1 MISLVEK
8 EISQEWILPMIH
20 GFVDQGNVSVYGN
33 PVLFTLIARRS
44 NRYAGTR
51 FLKRGANFNGD
62 VANEVETEQIV
73 SDPDVSSLD
82 TGKTSSFVQIRGS
95 VPGHW
100 SQPMTAKPPI
110 YFEMHDPYGR
120 TSGRHF
126 KALMRKYGSPVVV
139 LNLMKKSES
148 NIERD
153 SRREG
158 LLSDEF
164 RRQIDYLNQFLP
176 DKHTIQYISFDMA
189 RCKKRRGD
197 EVMTKL
203 TEIALHGVRKTG
215 VFYSGKPGLKQTGI
229 LRTNCVDCLDRTNT
243 AQYVVAK
250 CALGIQLHTM
260 GYLPD
265 PNLDFDCDCCRMLE
279 SMYEDH
285 GDTLALQ
292 YGGSQLIHRIKSY
305 RKQSKWTSKAS
316 DITQTVRRYY
326 SNAMTDADKQNT

>member
-1 MISLVEK
+1 MFE
-8 EISQEWILPMIH
+8 
-20 GFVDQGNVSVYGN
+20 
-33 PVLFTLIARRS
+33 
-44 NRYAGTR
+44 R

-62 VANEVETEQIV
+62 VANEVETEQILA
-73 SDPDVSSLD
+73 DADVTNLLD
-82 TGKTSSFVQIRGS
+82 LGRISSFVQVRGS

-110 YFEMHDPYGR
+110 FFEMHDPYGR

-126 KALMRKYGSPVVV
+126 HQLMRKYGSPVIA
-139 LNLMKKSES
+139 LNLMKSRDTS
-148 NIERD
+148 RHVERD

-158 LLSDEF
+158 LLSDDF
-164 RRQIDYLNQFLP
+164 RHQIEHLNQFLP
-176 DKHTIQYISFDMA
+176 EEHAIQYISFDMA
-189 RCKKRRGD
+189 RCKKKRGD

-203 TEIALHGVRKTG
+203 TEIAAQAVKRTG
-215 VFYSGKPGLKQTGI
+215 IYYSGSPTTAAHNDSRGGAAKAGRKASGGVVGHKKGMVQTGI
-229 LRTNCVDCLDRTNT
+229 VRTNCVDCLDRTNT

-250 CALGIQLHTM
+250 YALGVQLYHL
-260 GYLPD
+260 GYVPD
-265 PNLDFDCDCCRMLE
+265 PDLDFDCDCTRMLE

-316 DITQTVRRYY
+316 DITQVVFP
-326 SNAMTDADKQNT
+326 